1 MVCTALCCLEVVKGL
16 FCEFYKHI
24 KLIVYEVIKKRQNN
38 HSKSPYIFIQS
49 KKIRRRK
56 GNIEDWS
63 WQFMQDEVPF
73 HQIDPLFVKI
83 VD

>member
-1 MVCTALCCLEVVKGL
+1 MVCTVLYCVEVVNGS

-49 KKIRRRK
+49 KKIIRK
-56 GNIEDWS
+56 GNMKVWS

-73 HQIDPLFVKI
+73 HQFDPLFVKI